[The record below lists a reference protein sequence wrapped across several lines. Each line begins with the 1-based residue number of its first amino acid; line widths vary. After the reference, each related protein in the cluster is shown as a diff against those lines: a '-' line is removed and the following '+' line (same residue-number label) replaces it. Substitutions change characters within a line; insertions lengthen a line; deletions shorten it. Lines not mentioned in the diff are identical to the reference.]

1 MGFSV
6 DDFYYIQSHTHALNT
21 ESGPALRTI
30 ITLDI
35 SGGALILGKRS
46 VALPSMTIVEKYL
59 LKKAITMGFFVMPIE
74 ETSINTLGI
83 YC

>member
-1 MGFSV
+1 M
-6 DDFYYIQSHTHALNT
+6 
-21 ESGPALRTI
+21 RTI

-46 VALPSMTIVEKYL
+46 VALLSMPIVEKYL
-59 LKKAITMGFFVMPIE
+59 LKKIITMVFYVMPIE
-74 ETSINTLGI
+74 ETSINILAI